1 MQKILS
7 FVSLIV
13 FLANFVA
20 CSRPRSVIPPPIDFV
35 AEEQKVCAA
44 IAFYGGLC
52 GFQHLTI
59 EFNPAILA
67 HHLNWYMELKVPK
80 DGSLNPMG
88 WPSGQ
93 GFQQSGY
100 LCTCA
105 FQADDDFARQV
116 RTKYLYIP
124 WLTHLSSCLKLMQ
137 TFPSREYQHVL
148 RKIIYSS
155 EMPFILYRE
164 EALEALARTGDVTDE
179 LWHLLE
185 SPDWVEPSAGQF
197 HQAIVKHLAYDLAL
211 KSDEAGLQCLIEEVL
226 QKQSDILE
234 IMAMNE
240 IERCVIPLLKT
251 LIVQRTEPSFEKRLI
266 YLFEFLVSPRGI
278 ITSDS
283 NTPGCWSFYELK
295 VFSEL
300 WFQNI
305 EIGTQILDRYTQ
317 QKPQLRM
324 DFLRLVKD
332 LNIPFM
338 MGTDEE
344 AELYQRVGRI
354 ERKWLPLNMPGIP
367 RLKTTPP
374 VQNQQI

>member
-1 MQKILS
+1 
-7 FVSLIV
+7 
-13 FLANFVA
+13 
-20 CSRPRSVIPPPIDFV
+20 
-35 AEEQKVCAA
+35 
-44 IAFYGGLC
+44 
-52 GFQHLTI
+52 
-59 EFNPAILA
+59 
-67 HHLNWYMELKVPK
+67 
-80 DGSLNPMG
+80 
-88 WPSGQ
+88 
-93 GFQQSGY
+93 
-100 LCTCA
+100 
-105 FQADDDFARQV
+105 
-116 RTKYLYIP
+116 
-124 WLTHLSSCLKLMQ
+124 
-137 TFPSREYQHVL
+137 
-148 RKIIYSS
+148 
-155 EMPFILYRE
+155 
-164 EALEALARTGDVTDE
+164 
-179 LWHLLE
+179 
-185 SPDWVEPSAGQF
+185 
-197 HQAIVKHLAYDLAL
+197 
-211 KSDEAGLQCLIEEVL
+211 CLIEEVL